1 MINYLEILRLNHL
14 GYSQRTIETTAHC
27 SRHTVR
33 EVLAETDKHGIQWP
47 LDDDITNAD
56 LERMLFPD
64 KYKSACLYIEPDYPY
79 IHRELAKHGVTLTL
93 LWEEYRRKCY
103 DEGKKPY
110 MFTQFGEKYR
120 KWARVTKATMRIQHK
135 PGDAIEVDWAGDT
148 IPIFDSVTGEQ
159 SKAYL
164 FVAVLPCSYYAYAE
178 VCGDTQTENWLNCHV
193 HAFNY
198 FGGATRLLIPDNCKT
213 ATYSNTRYDVVVNRS
228 YQELAEYYGTAIVP
242 TRVRKPKDKSAAE
255 ASVDYAETWI
265 IAALRDRKFFT
276 VQEAQKA
283 TAEKLEE
290 FNTREFRVRTGCRRS
305 AYLEEEKAYMLP
317 LPAIPFEPAVWSVAK
332 VPNDYCISDGRNKYS
347 VPYNLIGEKVDIRVT
362 KNVVEVYY
370 HGSRMA
376 CHRRLQTVQHDPL
389 MKLEHMPEAH
399 QKYLTYN
406 ADDFKIWA
414 MSVGPHTEQVVSCFL
429 ESGKVPEQGYKAC
442 ASLRKLGERYG
453 KERLETACMN
463 TLAYGATPSIRN
475 ISSILKSKQSK
486 PAENVATSKKT
497 QDLERYGITRGAA
510 YFTKGGNR

>member
-1 MINYLEILRLNHL
+1 MVKYREILRLHSL
-14 GYSQRTIETTAHC
+14 GQSQRTIRSSAHC
-27 SRHTVR
+27 SDNTVR
-33 EVLAETDKHGIQWP
+33 TVLEVASQKGIQWP

-79 IHRELAKHGVTLTL
+79 IHRELAKRGVTLTL
-93 LWEEYRRKCY
+93 LWEEYRRTCY

-148 IPIFDSVTGEQ
+148 IPIFDSVTGEK

-164 FVAVLPCSYYAYAE
+164 FVAVLPCSYYTYAE

-213 ATYSNTRYDVVVNRS
+213 ATSSNTRYDVVVNRS

-255 ASVDYAETWI
+255 ASVNFAETWI

-276 VQEAQKA
+276 VREAQEAA
-283 TAEKLEE
+283 AEKLEE
-290 FNTREFRVRTGCRRS
+290 CINRREFAICTEKTCHSIGDFPPPRRPPFHQ
-305 AYLEEEKAYMLP
+305 KA
-317 LPAIPFEPAVWSVAK
+317 LPAIPPTELGDTNLLLRVLEYCTAVTFF
-332 VPNDYCISDGRNKYS
+332 P
-347 VPYNLIGEKVDIRVT
+347 
-362 KNVVEVYY
+362 
-370 HGSRMA
+370 
-376 CHRRLQTVQHDPL
+376 
-389 MKLEHMPEAH
+389 
-399 QKYLTYN
+399 
-406 ADDFKIWA
+406 
-414 MSVGPHTEQVVSCFL
+414 
-429 ESGKVPEQGYKAC
+429 KAQC
-442 ASLRKLGERYG
+442 AA
-453 KERLETACMN
+453 TAC
-463 TLAYGATPSIRN
+463 GFQHPS
-475 ISSILKSKQSK
+475 
-486 PAENVATSKKT
+486 
-497 QDLERYGITRGAA
+497 RGT
-510 YFTKGGNR
+510 FR

>member
-1 MINYLEILRLNHL
+1 
-14 GYSQRTIETTAHC
+14 
-27 SRHTVR
+27 
-33 EVLAETDKHGIQWP
+33 
-47 LDDDITNAD
+47 
-56 LERMLFPD
+56 
-64 KYKSACLYIEPDYPY
+64 
-79 IHRELAKHGVTLTL
+79 
-93 LWEEYRRKCY
+93 
-103 DEGKKPY
+103 

-317 LPAIPFEPAVWSVAK
+317 LPATPFEPAVWSVAK

-399 QKYLTYN
+399 QKYPTYN

-414 MSVGPHTEQVVSCFL
+414 MSVGPHTEQVVSYFL

-453 KERLETACMN
+453 KEHLETACMN

-486 PAENVATSKKT
+486 PAENTATPKKT